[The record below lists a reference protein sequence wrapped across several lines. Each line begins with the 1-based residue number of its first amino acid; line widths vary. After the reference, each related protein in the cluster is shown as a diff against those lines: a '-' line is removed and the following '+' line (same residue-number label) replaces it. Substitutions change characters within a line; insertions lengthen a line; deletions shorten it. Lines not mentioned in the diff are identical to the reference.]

1 MSKFTFVYQNFDI
14 YSNELTSKITTET
27 NAETLNEVLEE
38 FECFLKGAGYYFDG
52 KIDIVKEDDDYDFD
66 DEDDDENSEVFF
78 DDEDK
83 KFESPASVTWPFPTE
98 KGPG

>member
-1 MSKFTFVYQNFDI
+1 M

-38 FECFLKGAGYYFDG
+38 FECFLKGSGYHFEG
-52 KIDIVKEDDDYDFD
+52 KIDIVREEDDYDFD
-66 DEDDDENSEVFF
+66 DEDDDDNSDEIWDEENEQIV
-78 DDEDK
+78 
-83 KFESPASVTWPFPTE
+83 SPSSVTWPFPTE